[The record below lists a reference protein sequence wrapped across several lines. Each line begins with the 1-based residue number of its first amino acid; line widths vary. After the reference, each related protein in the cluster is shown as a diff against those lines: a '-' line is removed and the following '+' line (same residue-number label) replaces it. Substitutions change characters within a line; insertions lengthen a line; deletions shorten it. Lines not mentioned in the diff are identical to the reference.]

1 MPLLYTPDLLFEGFS
16 LSRAVLLDSEGNE
29 QPDGEIYGARSA
41 VWEPE
46 IESYDE
52 FSHEKL
58 INVWSDVRR
67 VNFTVE
73 AGYTS
78 MIIWSKLLGSSVTSQ
93 PLITNLLTA
102 NQASVETDTSGW
114 TVDGGVTLSKQSSPT
129 YHGSSSLLAT
139 CTGTGAGQFSAAGAR
154 IPVTAGDTVTFMAQ
168 AHAGVGSR
176 QVQALLLF
184 YDAASGGTL
193 IGGDSVKGPLV
204 TTAGSWRQASLT
216 TVVPSAT
223 HAVPSV
229 GLAAGGATDAVYFDA
244 FSFHRGTG
252 GTWAMPGEPIL
263 GLTDSPANWQDSL
276 PLWEHGSG
284 NAQALPVRITFP
296 AKDAAGNMQDL
307 SLTLFKVKFKPPK
320 SSGAA
325 YKDGQ
330 SVSYEATAMLSATD
344 ETGAVLEREAFGRID
359 RAYSVG

>member
-1 MPLLYTPDLLFEGFS
+1 M
-16 LSRAVLLDSEGNE
+16 
-29 QPDGEIYGARSA
+29 
-41 VWEPE
+41 
-46 IESYDE
+46 
-52 FSHEKL
+52 

-93 PLITNLLTA
+93 PLI
-102 NQASVETDTSGW
+102 
-114 TVDGGVTLSKQSSPT
+114 
-129 YHGSSSLLAT
+129 
-139 CTGTGAGQFSAAGAR
+139 
-154 IPVTAGDTVTFMAQ
+154 
-168 AHAGVGSR
+168 
-176 QVQALLLF
+176 
-184 YDAASGGTL
+184 
-193 IGGDSVKGPLV
+193 
-204 TTAGSWRQASLT
+204 
-216 TVVPSAT
+216 
-223 HAVPSV
+223 
-229 GLAAGGATDAVYFDA
+229 
-244 FSFHRGTG
+244 
-252 GTWAMPGEPIL
+252 
-263 GLTDSPANWQDSL
+263 TDSPANWQDSL

-320 SSGAA
+320 SSGAS

-330 SVSYEATAMLSATD
+330 SVTYEATAMLSATD

>member
-29 QPDGEIYGARSA
+29 QPDGEIYGVRSA

-67 VNFTVE
+67 VNFTME

-78 MIIWSKLLGSSVTSQ
+78 MSIWSKLLGSSVTSQ
-93 PLITNLLTA
+93 SLITNLLTA
-102 NQASVETDTSGW
+102 NQASGTDTLGDTTGFTPSLGTAASSNSYYKSGARSVSLTSNSAGMCYLVIPSVGAEEGQTVTYQMWVRGVGGSVGRQAGLYVDAVGDSGW
-114 TVDGGVTLSKQSSPT
+114 LW
-129 YHGSSSLLAT
+129 GS
-139 CTGTGAGQFSAAGAR
+139 
-154 IPVTAGDTVTFMAQ
+154 
-168 AHAGVGSR
+168 H
-176 QVQALLLF
+176 
-184 YDAASGGTL
+184 
-193 IGGDSVKGPLV
+193 
-204 TTAGSWRQASLT
+204 LT
-216 TVVPSAT
+216 TVNLTSSWQLLYSSLTYPT
-223 HAVPSV
+223 
-229 GLAAGGATDAVYFDA
+229 GYGITNAGIVLRLDAGAGSQVVYADEIGYWK
-244 FSFHRGTG
+244 GTG
-252 GTWAMPGEPIL
+252 GIWAMPGEPIL

-284 NAQALPVRITFP
+284 NAQALPVRLTFP

-320 SSGAA
+320 SSGAS

-330 SVSYEATAMLSATD
+330 SVSYEATALLSATD